1 MLHRGGT
8 PIVYASLLVSHFACR
23 VSATQL
29 TMCLPHNLPRV
40 YFSQVFRT
48 LLSSLFFM
56 GFWKKLLALGSLV
69 GFCFTMKTDKKIVR
83 LCWFPLH
90 GQQVK
95 F

>member
-29 TMCLPHNLPRV
+29 TMCLPHSLPRV

-48 LLSSLFFM
+48 LLSSFFY
-56 GFWKKLLALGSLV
+56 GVLEKTV
-69 GFCFTMKTDKKIVR
+69 GFKF
-83 LCWFPLH
+83 LGWFLFH
-90 GQQVK
+90 HEN
-95 F
+95 